1 MDPKALVEI
10 SGEEKRLPEMEEVL
24 KNVSSRCRIMLPDI
38 ASAEAWQ
45 FLSQY
50 SLENPKVT
58 TGPDHLAYVIFTS
71 GSSGKPKGVMG
82 RHGPL
87 THFLPWLSETFAISD
102 NDRFSFLSSI
112 STNKLQREIFTALS
126 LGATLCIPSADDIG
140 SFGKLDE
147 WLRIREIS
155 VIHLTPAMAQL
166 LDDTARKSVPSVR
179 RVFFGGDLLQMRDVD
194 RAKKLMPRAEIVN
207 FYNSS
212 ETQRGGG
219 YALFSKQRME
229 NEKHVPPLGRGIQD
243 VQLLILNQTR
253 KTAGIGELGEICIR
267 SPHMARGYLGDEALT
282 KERFIKNPYTGIEGD
297 RIYRVGEFGRYLPDG
312 TVEFVARGENQVSI
326 RGFRVDLGEIESVLK
341 SHANVLNA
349 VVSLHENRADCLVA
363 HLVSDRGSI
372 LSIDEIRRFLRARL
386 PSYMIPG
393 AFIICD
399 SLPLTPTGKVDRR
412 ALMAVDLD
420 KIDQEIIFVAPRSS
434 AEELVAK
441 IWATVLKLNR
451 IGINNN
457 FFDLGGHSLLA
468 IQIVSQIRELFDID
482 LPLRV
487 VFESPTVAE
496 MAAVITEYQGKAFA
510 KEELSRVLDELEL
523 MSDEEAQG
531 LVAEQMVIKG

>member
-1 MDPKALVEI
+1 
-10 SGEEKRLPEMEEVL
+10 
-24 KNVSSRCRIMLPDI
+24 
-38 ASAEAWQ
+38 
-45 FLSQY
+45 
-50 SLENPKVT
+50 
-58 TGPDHLAYVIFTS
+58 
-71 GSSGKPKGVMG
+71 
-82 RHGPL
+82 
-87 THFLPWLSETFAISD
+87 
-102 NDRFSFLSSI
+102 
-112 STNKLQREIFTALS
+112 
-126 LGATLCIPSADDIG
+126 
-140 SFGKLDE
+140 
-147 WLRIREIS
+147 
-155 VIHLTPAMAQL
+155 
-166 LDDTARKSVPSVR
+166 
-179 RVFFGGDLLQMRDVD
+179 
-194 RAKKLMPRAEIVN
+194 
-207 FYNSS
+207 
-212 ETQRGGG
+212 
-219 YALFSKQRME
+219 
-229 NEKHVPPLGRGIQD
+229 
-243 VQLLILNQTR
+243 
-253 KTAGIGELGEICIR
+253 
-267 SPHMARGYLGDEALT
+267 
-282 KERFIKNPYTGIEGD
+282 
-297 RIYRVGEFGRYLPDG
+297 
-312 TVEFVARGENQVSI
+312 
-326 RGFRVDLGEIESVLK
+326 
-341 SHANVLNA
+341 
-349 VVSLHENRADCLVA
+349 
-363 HLVSDRGSI
+363 
-372 LSIDEIRRFLRARL
+372 
-386 PSYMIPG
+386 MIPG